1 MPAMAASGPQFVTDA
16 EAALLDRVLAGERE
30 CFYELIRPYE
40 RAIFMTAM
48 SICRNEADAE
58 EIAQEAM
65 LRALTAL
72 PSFRRESKFSTWL
85 IQITINEARMRVRKD
100 RKHLYE
106 STDEPEPAAA
116 AEGDYRPKDYA
127 DWREIPSEALER
139 KELRTALQRALESL
153 SPLYREVFIMRDV
166 QKLSIAETA
175 AALGLKEATVKIR
188 LLRAR
193 LQMRDALAPGVD
205 GAWALGENSYRKVRP
220 WGPAPANWRKPK

>member
-1 MPAMAASGPQFVTDA
+1 MASPGPQFVTDA
-16 EAALLDRVLAGERE
+16 EAALLDRVLAGERD

-40 RAIFMTAM
+40 RAIFVAAM

-58 EIAQEAM
+58 EIVQEAM

-72 PSFRRESKFSTWL
+72 PSFRRQSKFSTWL

-106 STDEPEPAAA
+106 STDEPASPTEASS
-116 AEGDYRPKDYA
+116 GLDYMPKDYA

-139 KELRTALQRALESL
+139 NELRVALQRALESL
-153 SPLYREVFIMRDV
+153 DPKYREVFMMRDV
-166 QKLSIAETA
+166 QKLSITETA

-193 LQMRDALAPGVD
+193 LQMRDALAPGID
-205 GAWALGENSYRKVRP
+205 GAWSLGENSYRKVRP
-220 WGPAPANWRKPK
+220 WGPPPPNWRKPK